1 MNESVDA
8 TMARW
13 RSAVDAEL
21 AKVVSIG
28 PKLPDRLSRAIHYSV
43 TGEGKRLRGLLLMAT
58 YQAVGGRGDAAGLAA
73 AVEVVHA
80 YSLVHDDL
88 PCMDN
93 DDLRRG
99 RATTH
104 RAFDVAAATVA
115 GVAMVPL
122 AVELTVRSAKRLD
135 LDDRVTRSLVQRL
148 MRASGPTGMVGGQ
161 WLDLDGEGRQLPV
174 EALERVHR
182 AKTGAL
188 IEAAFAMGGIAG
200 GGSAAQVIALSEVA
214 AALGL
219 AFQIADDV
227 LDVTASSAALGK
239 TAGSDAARS
248 KSTYVSTLGV
258 DAARR
263 WSDTLVANAMTRLS
277 DGGLRTPVL
286 DHLAHFVAAR
296 RS

>member
-1 MNESVDA
+1 VNESVDA
-8 TMARW
+8 TIARW

-21 AKVVSIG
+21 AQVVSIG
-28 PKLPDRLSRAIHYSV
+28 PKFPHRLTQAIHYSV
-43 TGEGKRLRGLLLMAT
+43 TGEGKRLRGLLLLAA
-58 YQAVGGRGDAAGLAA
+58 YQAVGGRGDATGLAA

-93 DDLRRG
+93 DDMRRG

-104 RAFDVAAATVA
+104 RAFDVATATVA

-122 AVELTVRSAKRLD
+122 AVELTVRSAQRLD
-135 LDDRVTRSLVQRL
+135 LDDRITRSLVDRL

-200 GGSAAQVIALSEVA
+200 RGSEAQVIALSEVA
-214 AALGL
+214 AAVGL

-227 LDVTASSAALGK
+227 LDATASTASLGK

-258 DAARR
+258 EAARR
-263 WSDTLVANAMTRLS
+263 WSDTLVADAMARLS